1 MSVHEHSAGLTWVQ
15 DEAMMRASHALADD
29 GRVWLVDPVD
39 SPGAVERAQ
48 GLGEIV
54 AVVQLLDRHNRD
66 CAAIAARLGVPHLSV
81 PDVVADSPLEVVPV
95 VHWPKWAENA
105 LWWPAKRTL
114 VVAEAV
120 GTASF
125 YTFDEDPVGVHAM
138 LRPLP
143 PRKALGGFAP
153 ELLLVG
159 HGAPASGTDASDG
172 LRRALASARRGLP
185 KFITKLPSLVRQ
197 TR

>member
-15 DEAMMRASHALADD
+15 DEAMARASHALAGD
-29 GRVWLVDPVD
+29 GRVWLVDAVD

-48 GLGEIV
+48 GLGEIA

-81 PDVVADSPLEVVPV
+81 PDVVPDSPFEVVRV

-125 YTFDEDPVGVHAM
+125 YTFDQDPVGVHGM

-159 HGAPASGTDASDG
+159 HGAPASGPDASDG
-172 LRRALASARRGLP
+172 LRHALKSARRGLP
-185 KFITKLPSLVRQ
+185 KFITKLPSLVRPPG
-197 TR
+197 

>member
-1 MSVHEHSAGLTWVQ
+1 
-15 DEAMMRASHALADD
+15 
-29 GRVWLVDPVD
+29 
-39 SPGAVERAQ
+39 
-48 GLGEIV
+48 
-54 AVVQLLDRHNRD
+54 
-66 CAAIAARLGVPHLSV
+66 VPHLSV
-81 PDVVADSPLEVVPV
+81 PDVVPDSPFEVVRV

-125 YTFDEDPVGVHAM
+125 YTFDQDPVGVHGM

-159 HGAPASGTDASDG
+159 HGAPASGPDASDG
-172 LRRALASARRGLP
+172 LRHALKSARRGLP
-185 KFITKLPSLVRQ
+185 KFITKLPSLVRPPG
-197 TR
+197 